1 MRRTSSVIAVL
12 VAVAAAVPVPAMAQD
27 APVTREVVRRE
38 APAPAQ
44 DALVAVPARAVGRRL
59 IPTELQVVVAR
70 YQGDKR
76 IGSVPYML
84 TVNAIVGERL
94 SNSSERTQLT
104 IGSEVA
110 VPTTTFTPVGEK
122 NVPQPVRSFNYKNVG
137 TVMSAAAVTAD
148 NGQFEVELQIDE
160 SSVGSNA
167 FDGRGGS
174 PAEMPVFK
182 SFKAR
187 NRILLRPG
195 QMRQFTAATDR
206 VSGETVKIEVTLTV
220 VK

>member
-1 MRRTSSVIAVL
+1 MRRTPSVSAVL
-12 VAVAAAVPVPAMAQD
+12 VALAAAIPAMAQD

-44 DALVAVPARAVGRRL
+44 DAPVAAPARPVGRQL

-70 YQGDKR
+70 YQGEKR

-84 TVNAIVGERL
+84 TVNAVAGGGL
-94 SNSSERTQLT
+94 GNNVERTQLT

-110 VPTTTFTPVGEK
+110 VPTTTFTAQTDGK
-122 NVPQPVRSFNYKNVG
+122 STQPLRSFSYRNVG

-148 NGQFEVELQIDE
+148 NGQYEVELQIDE

-206 VSGETVKIEVTLTV
+206 VSGETVRIEVTLTV